1 MNLVKLQDTKSMCR
15 NSVCFLYANNYLK
28 RKLRK
33 LRNLEKIQKLRK
45 KIKKLKIYNSLKK
58 FRHKLN

>member
-28 RKLRK
+28 CKLRK
-33 LRNLEKIQKLRK
+33 LRNLEKNLE
-45 KIKKLKIYNSLKK
+45 IKKKNQEIKNLQQPQKV
-58 FRHKLN
+58 

>member
-1 MNLVKLQDTKSMCR
+1 MNLVKLQDTESMCR

-33 LRNLEKIQKLRK
+33 LN
-45 KIKKLKIYNSLKK
+45 
-58 FRHKLN
+58 

>member
-28 RKLRK
+28 WKLRK
-33 LRNLEKIQKLRK
+33 LRNLEKNLE
-45 KIKKLKIYNSLKK
+45 IKKKNQEIKNLQQPQKV
-58 FRHKLN
+58 